1 MRKPGLIC
9 LSALIAGAVASE
21 LAAQERSAAQA
32 PGLKSAAREDR
43 REFRY
48 WVSEKLGV
56 GAHAEP
62 VEDVPDGWV
71 VGVPVTLLVG
81 KGWEFVAMPGAEVV
95 DGNTQPLIRL
105 GAGYAFEFDAF
116 DVRPGVQADF
126 VDGGLSYA
134 IGANLTFS
142 F

>member
-1 MRKPGLIC
+1 MRNPGLIC
-9 LSALIAGAVASE
+9 VCALVAGGFAQE
-21 LAAQERSAAQA
+21 LAAEDRSAGQA
-32 PGLKSAAREDR
+32 LGLNAMARDDS

-48 WVSEKLGV
+48 WVNENLGV

-71 VGVPVTLLVG
+71 VGVPVTVLVG
-81 KGWEFVAMPGAEVV
+81 KGWEFLAMPGAEVV
-95 DGNTQPLIRL
+95 DGDTAALIRL

-116 DVRPGVQADF
+116 DVRPGIEADF
-126 VDGGLSYA
+126 VEGDLNYA
-134 IGANLTFS
+134 IGANLVFS